1 MAENLTD
8 PIKSQLNLE
17 KEIHIVPLLTANV
30 QKIKIQFDVLATF
43 HDISY
48 LSVVSPKCSKCVF
61 FFRKQPQKIGGIVI
75 SDKSGLTKDVSP

>member
-17 KEIHIVPLLTANV
+17 NEIHIVPLLTTNV
-30 QKIKIQFDVLATF
+30 PKIKIHFDVLATF

-48 LSVVSPKCSKCVF
+48 LSVVSSKRSKCVF
-61 FFRKQPQKIGGIVI
+61 FSRKQPQKIGGIII